1 MAAQTAITASP
12 AHKPGLAVGRE
23 TLPGLSPS
31 KQERGQHLLHLSQ
44 GFNAL
49 AYACLAEHV
58 LTLYALKLGA
68 GALYVGLLSSLVH
81 LTLFL
86 GVLGKRMAEKRG
98 PVYVYGTSW
107 MLRYLF
113 AGLMALAPFA
123 AAGFGAQTG
132 LAVLLLGALLFFSFR
147 AVGNNAN
154 TLIVARIA
162 GPHQRGRLVASQFT
176 IFYLGNMLVLLAYG
190 LLLGR
195 AAPLWKFQAFIA
207 FGVITGAISGV
218 IALRI
223 PEIVE
228 PKAQKPVTL
237 RQMFALFAQTPALR
251 NFLFSGMATR
261 AVAAAALP
269 FLVVS
274 MRLGAGWPEDRIL
287 LLVIFLSLGNVLAS
301 FFNRM
306 YLDRLGARPMMILYA
321 MCLCVALFA
330 WVLTP
335 GASMAYFAANFIVF
349 GFVSPGF
356 TSAQVPYLFNWVR
369 PREQYAASLFS
380 EIAMGIAAFLG
391 AFLGG
396 VIISKLQ
403 SLMPQGLAPF
413 RWYFGLLA
421 VLALVAVLL
430 THRLSR
436 ARDRRLREVL
446 NIFFSP
452 RDLMALFY
460 LSNLASRLT
469 EEEEAAALDRI
480 GELGSQL
487 SEKELL
493 EGLASP
499 RLVVRA
505 DALHALRS
513 VAPTPAIARALMDE
527 VGRHE
532 FTTAYL
538 AADLLGLYGVREA
551 IPLLRASLR
560 SEDLFLQSKAMLA
573 LGRLRDEDSY
583 EAILQIFRAT
593 GNPRLLIHAMN
604 AFGFYG
610 KAESIREILRR
621 LPEFETAT
629 VRGEAFL
636 SLADLCGTG
645 EDFYSDYKAYLLDPN
660 LGESILLDLA
670 EKQRDVR
677 RRQTEARLARAY
689 VLDHETF
696 KAALLAL
703 CAADSCAP
711 RVREI
716 LAIFAEH
723 LQQPELRPDLEL
735 RFCLAYYCLAMGLG
749 EG

>member
-1 MAAQTAITASP
+1 MSAQSATITSLP
-12 AHKPGLAVGRE
+12 APVSLAKTE
-23 TLPGLSPS
+23 TLPGLSPG

-44 GFNAL
+44 IFNAL
-49 AYACLAEHV
+49 AYACLADHV

-68 GALYVGLLSSLVH
+68 GALYVGFLSSLVH
-81 LTLFL
+81 LTMFL
-86 GVLGKRMAEKRG
+86 GVLGKRIAEKRG
-98 PVYVYGTSW
+98 PVYVYGISW

-123 AAGFGAQTG
+123 AVRFGVQAG
-132 LAVLLLGALLFFSFR
+132 LAVLLMGALLFFSFR
-147 AVGNNAN
+147 AIGNNAN

-162 GPHQRGRLVASQFT
+162 APYQRGHLVATQFT
-176 IFYLGNMLVLLAYG
+176 IFYIGSVLILLAFG

-195 AAPLWKFQAFIA
+195 SAPLWRFQAFIV
-207 FGVITGAISGV
+207 FGVLMGAISGF

-237 RQMFALFAQTPALR
+237 RQMYTLFAHTPALR
-251 NFLFSGMATR
+251 NFLFSGMITR
-261 AVAAAALP
+261 AVVAAAIP

-274 MRLGAGWPEDRIL
+274 MRLGAGWSEDRIL

-306 YLDRLGARPMMILYA
+306 YLDRLGARPMMILYV

-335 GASMAYFAANFIVF
+335 GTSIVYIALNFLLF
-349 GFVSPGF
+349 GLVSPGF

-380 EIAMGIAAFLG
+380 EIAMGFAAFNG
-391 AFLGG
+391 AFIGG
-396 VIISKLQ
+396 VLISKFQ
-403 SLMPQGLAPF
+403 SAMPAGLTPF
-413 RWYFGLLA
+413 RWYFGMLA
-421 VLALVAVLL
+421 VLALAAVLL
-430 THRLSR
+430 TQRLSR
-436 ARDRRLREVL
+436 SRDRRLREVL

-469 EEEEAAALDRI
+469 EEEEVEALDRI

-499 RLVVRA
+499 RLVVRG

-513 VAPTPAIARALMDE
+513 VPPTPAIARALMDE
-527 VGRHE
+527 VQSHE

-538 AADLLGLYGVREA
+538 AADLLGVYGVREA

-560 SEDLFLQSKAMLA
+560 SEDLFLQSKAILA
-573 LGRLRDEDSY
+573 LGRMRDEDSY
-583 EAILQIFRAT
+583 PALLQIFRST
-593 GNPRLLIHAMN
+593 DNPRLLIHSMN
-604 AFGFYG
+604 AFGFFG
-610 KAESIREILRR
+610 KTESIKEILQR
-621 LPEFETAT
+621 LPEFETTT

-645 EDFYSDYKAYLLDPN
+645 EEFYSDYKAYLLDPN
-660 LGESILLDLA
+660 IGASILLDLA
-670 EKQRDVR
+670 EKQRAPL
-677 RRQTEARLARAY
+677 RRQAAVEIARAY
-689 VLDHETF
+689 SLDAATF
-696 KAALLAL
+696 KAALLSFCRAV
-703 CAADSCAP
+703 SCEP
-711 RVREI
+711 RMQEI
-716 LAIFAEH
+716 LRAFE
-723 LQQPELRPDLEL
+723 EYLRDEKQALEQEL
-735 RFCLAYYCLAMGLG
+735 RFCLAYYCLAMGLR
-749 EG
+749 EE

>member
-1 MAAQTAITASP
+1 MSTPSTTITAPLSP
-12 AHKPGLAVGRE
+12 IPAAKAE
-23 TLPGLSPS
+23 TAPVLSPS
-31 KQERGQHLLHLSQ
+31 KQERGQRLLQLSQ
-44 GFNAL
+44 VFTAL
-49 AYACLAEHV
+49 AYACLADHV

-68 GALYVGLLSSLVH
+68 GALFVGFLSSLVH
-81 LTLFL
+81 LTMFL
-86 GVLGKRMAEKRG
+86 GVLGKRIAEKRG

-107 MLRYLF
+107 MLRYLC

-123 AAGFGAQTG
+123 AMTFGVQIG
-132 LAVLLLGALLFFSFR
+132 LAVLFLGALLFFSFR
-147 AVGNNAN
+147 AIGNNAN
-154 TLIVARIA
+154 TLILARIA
-162 GPHQRGRLVASQFT
+162 APHQRGHLVASQFT
-176 IFYLGNMLVLLAYG
+176 IFYIGNMLILLAYG

-195 AAPLWKFQAFIA
+195 AAPLWRFQAFIA
-207 FGVITGAISGV
+207 FGVITGAISGI

-223 PEIVE
+223 PEIIE

-237 RQMFALFAQTPALR
+237 RQMFGLFAHTPALR

-261 AVAAAALP
+261 AVTAAAIP

-306 YLDRLGARPMMILYA
+306 YLDRLGARPMMILYT
-321 MCLCVALFA
+321 MCLCAALLA

-335 GASMAYFAANFIVF
+335 GTSMFYFALNFIVF
-349 GFVSPGF
+349 GLVSPGF
-356 TSAQVPYLFNWVR
+356 VSAQVPYLFNWVR

-380 EIAMGIAAFLG
+380 EIAMGFAAFLG

-396 VIISKLQ
+396 VLISKLQ
-403 SLMPQGLAPF
+403 SMMPTGLTPF
-413 RWYFGLLA
+413 RWYFGMLA
-421 VLALVAVLL
+421 VLAFGAMLL
-430 THRLSR
+430 TQRLSR

-469 EEEEAAALDRI
+469 EEEEVAALDRI

-513 VAPTPAIARALMDE
+513 VPPTPAIARALMEE
-527 VGRHE
+527 VQHHE

-538 AADLLGLYGVREA
+538 AADLLGIYGVREA
-551 IPLLRASLR
+551 IPLLREALR
-560 SEDLFLQSKAMLA
+560 SEDSFLQSKAMLA
-573 LGRLRDEDSY
+573 LGRMRDE
-583 EAILQIFRAT
+583 EAYAIILQIFRDT
-593 GNPRLLIHAMN
+593 DNPRLLIHSMN

-610 KAESIREILRR
+610 KVEAIKEILQHLSR
-621 LPEFETAT
+621 FETTT

-636 SLADLCGTG
+636 SLADLCSTG

-660 LGESILLDLA
+660 IGAGILLDLA
-670 EKQRDVR
+670 EKQRDANQR
-677 RRQTEARLARAY
+677 NASLQLAQAY
-689 VLDHETF
+689 TRDHESL
-696 KAALLAL
+696 KAALVAL
-703 CAADSCAP
+703 CRAESCP
-711 RVREI
+711 SRVREI
-716 LAIFAEH
+716 LH
-723 LQQPELRPDLEL
+723 LFVEYVQQPALHMELDL
-735 RFCLAYYCLAMGLG
+735 RFCLAYYALAMGLKD
-749 EG
+749 E